1 MDTIKRTIVVAD
13 SVMSNG
19 TNVAEKKK
27 KNQLNKNEFFFCGI
41 IRSEVF

>member
-27 KNQLNKNEFFFCGI
+27 KI
-41 IRSEVF
+41 S

>member
-27 KNQLNKNEFFFCGI
+27 SVKQK
-41 IRSEVF
+41 